1 MSQPNNLTIP
11 YPQEFLE
18 IWDGCGHLDCLPDC
32 RIGLENGYC
41 ARIEKAF
48 AEFNAA
54 APASCVPL
62 RPRARHSNL
71 WHVQNDE

>member
-1 MSQPNNLTIP
+1 MNQPDNLTKP

-18 IWDGCGHLDCLPDC
+18 IWEGCGHLDCLPEC

-48 AEFNAA
+48 AEFNASA
-54 APASCVPL
+54 LADT
-62 RPRARHSNL
+62 RPVRTSTKEN
-71 WHVQNDE
+71 